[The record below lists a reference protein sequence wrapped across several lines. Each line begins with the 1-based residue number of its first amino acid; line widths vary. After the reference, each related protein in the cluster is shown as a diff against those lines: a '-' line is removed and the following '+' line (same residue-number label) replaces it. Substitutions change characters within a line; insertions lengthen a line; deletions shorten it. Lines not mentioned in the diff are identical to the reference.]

1 MLCDHCKHNE
11 ATMHMTSIVNNQ
23 KTEQHLCA
31 DCANKLQK
39 AGKFSPFSSFA
50 NDMWDNNFF
59 TNDFFQNM
67 VYPDSL
73 LQSRERRTCP
83 HCGISYDTFN
93 RTGKFGCDQCYDTFS
108 KEIQPLLQRI
118 QGTLEYNGRDPSR
131 GNDVFRAKQE
141 IKRLRHQL
149 DEAIKVEDFEQAVQL
164 RDKIKTLEETV
175 HPSAE

>member
-59 TNDFFQNM
+59 TNDF
-67 VYPDSL
+67 
-73 LQSRERRTCP
+73 
-83 HCGISYDTFN
+83 
-93 RTGKFGCDQCYDTFS
+93 
-108 KEIQPLLQRI
+108 
-118 QGTLEYNGRDPSR
+118 
-131 GNDVFRAKQE
+131 
-141 IKRLRHQL
+141 
-149 DEAIKVEDFEQAVQL
+149 
-164 RDKIKTLEETV
+164 
-175 HPSAE
+175 